1 MLKTGTAPKLAQH
14 ETPQKRLVL
23 LSTTGIAYMSVSLA
37 TWEVFTVQIYLEL
50 KEPVQRNLETVLET
64 SAIGRPNLRL
74 YVNLWSA

>member
-1 MLKTGTAPKLAQH
+1 
-14 ETPQKRLVL
+14 
-23 LSTTGIAYMSVSLA
+23 MSVSLA

-64 SAIGRPNLRL
+64 SPIGRPNLRL